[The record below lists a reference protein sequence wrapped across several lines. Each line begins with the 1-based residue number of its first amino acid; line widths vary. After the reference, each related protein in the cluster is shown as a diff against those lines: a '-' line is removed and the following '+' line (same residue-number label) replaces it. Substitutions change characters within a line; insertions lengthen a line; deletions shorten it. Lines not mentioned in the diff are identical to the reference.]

1 MILNAAES
9 GRVTADSA
17 WCITLIFPRLWSHD
31 VWNRTWVAVAQ
42 RDRVPAALAV
52 ADGQLTNSM
61 I

>member
-1 MILNAAES
+1 MILNAAEF
-9 GRVTADSA
+9 GRVTAASA
-17 WCITLIFPRLWSHD
+17 WCITLIFPRPWSHD
-31 VWNRTWVAVAQ
+31 VWNRTWVAVQ